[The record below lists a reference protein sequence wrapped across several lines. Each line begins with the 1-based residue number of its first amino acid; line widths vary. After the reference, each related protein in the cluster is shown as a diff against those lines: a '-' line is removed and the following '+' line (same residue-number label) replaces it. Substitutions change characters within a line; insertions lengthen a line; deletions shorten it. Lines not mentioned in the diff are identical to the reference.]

1 MWSRRP
7 TYAGAAIVG
16 VVVVLVLA
24 LAVVHGSGHVVRVVD
39 GVAYRVRRGADAD
52 ETAARL
58 HALRGDLGRV
68 VDHLHAHALPDAQA
82 AARLKARF
90 GAVAFGETRSTD
102 RDVGYALDKRA
113 VRVCVRDRGALQP
126 RDTTLLV
133 LLHELAHIMT
143 ESAGHT
149 AEFRRN
155 MRALVQAARDV
166 GVLREFPATYHCGE
180 YVRLDATS
188 SLLLFG

>member
-1 MWSRRP
+1 MLLRP
-7 TYAGAAIVG
+7 TRVGWAIATI
-16 VVVVLVLA
+16 VVLVLTLA
-24 LAVVHGSGHVVRVVD
+24 LALGSERVVRVVD
-39 GVAYRVRRGADAD
+39 GVAYRVRRGAHAD

-68 VDHLHAHALPDAQA
+68 VEHVHTHALPDAQA

-90 GAVAFGETRSTD
+90 GAVTFGETRSTD
-102 RDVGYALDKRA
+102 RDVGYTLDKRA
-113 VRVCVRDRGALQP
+113 VRVCVRENGALQP

-143 ESAGHT
+143 KSEGHT

-155 MRALVQAARDV
+155 MRALVQAARDL
-166 GVLREFPATYHCGE
+166 GVLQAFPATYHCGE
-180 YVRLDATS
+180 RVRLDAS
-188 SLLLFG
+188 SSFLLFG